1 MQVLPWLA
9 LVHGFFAPGLSA
21 QKRVSKEL
29 LDPVVESIVVE
40 GEQCYRILL
49 ETADTREVHIAAE
62 MEGEYQ
68 EALLIQ
74 SEVLGNTLR
83 ISTGFAPDFELP
95 NDKLGAHKVFS
106 VDLRIVLPR
115 YQRVTLFAG
124 NGQVAVRGRYRT
136 FKARMDG
143 GNIRLEHLA
152 ERTDI
157 RTRTAGIDAQ
167 ISHGTI
173 TADSRYGR
181 VEIGDVPAGGPSYQL
196 QSNQGNIRVHTRP

>member
-9 LVHGFFAPGLSA
+9 FVHGFFAPGLSA
-21 QKRVSKEL
+21 QKRVSKAL

-49 ETADTREVHIAAE
+49 ETADTREVHITAE

-68 EALLIQ
+68 EALLVQ

-106 VDLRIVLPR
+106 VALRIVLPSD
-115 YQRVTLFAG
+115 QRVTLFAG
-124 NGQVAVRGRYRT
+124 SGQVAVRGRYRSL
-136 FKARMDG
+136 KARMDG
-143 GNIRLEHLA
+143 GHIHLEHLA

-167 ISHGTI
+167 IPRGTVTAESRHGMVEMGNI
-173 TADSRYGR
+173 PEGGRRY
-181 VEIGDVPAGGPSYQL
+181 EL
-196 QSNQGNIRVHTRP
+196 KSNQGNIRVHTRP